1 MLCGKCKK
9 PRSGPAYLHEL
20 HGIKRKAAAD
30 EGGDIRKTKRFGE
43 EPLKPEACISA
54 DDGLDIVFVDGRVL
68 FTDSVPF
75 RAVLISADD
84 GMLIDEGY
92 PVVRNQ
98 GRKQKGMSPST
109 LRTPDAADP
118 KRMDAVRKE
127 DASLV
132 VSMDGQTGRM
142 AAGARQAVKLESV
155 YNGIIIIL

>member
-1 MLCGKCKK
+1 
-9 PRSGPAYLHEL
+9 
-20 HGIKRKAAAD
+20 
-30 EGGDIRKTKRFGE
+30 
-43 EPLKPEACISA
+43 
-54 DDGLDIVFVDGRVL
+54 
-68 FTDSVPF
+68 
-75 RAVLISADD
+75 
-84 GMLIDEGY
+84 MLIDEGY